1 MEKGLSPQEVE
12 KLLAEYGRN
21 EIATQKPVSPIG
33 IFLSQFPTFLNG
45 ILFLAAVFSFVI
57 GDIPDGIFIVA
68 ILLLNGFVGFIQEY
82 RAEKSME
89 KLKDYVKPLTRV
101 VRDGQEK
108 EIPTSELVP
117 GDIVIL
123 SEGDRIPA
131 DGILFHHEDLEVD
144 ESILTGESLPIAK
157 EQNAEILG
165 GTLVIKGRG
174 HLKIQKT
181 GMKTRFGQIA
191 GSLST
196 LSADKTPLK
205 KRLDALGK
213 ILSLIAV
220 LSALL
225 IVAIGFVQGRETFP
239 LILIAVS
246 VGIAAIPEGLPSILT
261 TALAI
266 GTARMA
272 RKNAIIRKMHAVET
286 LGSIQVLLVDKTGTL
301 TENSMRVKKYWIQD
315 KKKFESLLRAC
326 IFGNTASLAQKGAR
340 DKYDVIGD
348 RTDGALLLWAKS
360 HAKNLNTLKDGG
372 EITDEFVFDPEQ
384 KTITTVWEEH
394 AVPAGRQGK
403 KFVFVRGAPEAIIEE
418 SELSEKEK
426 AKITKLYEE
435 YASDGLRVIA
445 FGEKLEKHKGNIKR
459 DHLEKNLDFLGFVG
473 IYDPPRDEA
482 RQAVLK
488 ARSAGIITIM
498 VTGDNEKTAL
508 SIAKDV
514 GIIEKNEDVITGEEL
529 EKLTDDEVTKII
541 DHVRVFARSRPE
553 DKLRLVSIFKKMGY
567 VVGVTGDGVNDSL
580 ALKRSDVGIAMGQ
593 TGTDVA
599 KEASDIVL
607 ADDNFSTLVSAI
619 EEGRIIYH
627 NILKA
632 ITYLLS
638 GNLSELSLILL
649 ATFLG
654 LPSPLIP
661 TQILWINLVTDGLP
675 ALALAS
681 DNKDSGLIKDGPRDP
696 KAPILSKERGIFI
709 ASVGFSMAV
718 LLLLIFYSTMK
729 LSGSETLART
739 IVFNALIFFHMGLAF
754 VVRGKSL
761 FKFNPILIWGVLG
774 ILVLQIII
782 TFTPFL
788 QKIFHLG
795 FN

>member
-1 MEKGLSPQEVE
+1 MEKGLSPQEAE
-12 KLLAEYGRN
+12 KLLAEYGKN
-21 EIATQKPVSPIG
+21 EIATQKPVSPIA

-57 GDIPDGIFIVA
+57 GDIPDGLFIVA

-89 KLKDYVKPLTRV
+89 KLKDYVKPLARV

-131 DGILFHHEDLEVD
+131 DGILLHHEDLEVD
-144 ESILTGESLPIAK
+144 ESILTGESLPVAK

-205 KRLDALGK
+205 KRLDSLGK

-220 LSALL
+220 TSALL
-225 IVAIGFVQGRETFP
+225 IIVIGVTQGRELFP
-239 LILIAVS
+239 IILIAVS

-315 KKKFESLLRAC
+315 KKKVESLLRAC
-326 IFGNTASLAQKGAR
+326 IFGNTASLAQKGER

-360 HAKNLNTLKDGG
+360 HAENLNTLKDGG

-394 AVPAGRQGK
+394 GK

-426 AKITKLYEE
+426 TKITKLYED
-435 YASDGLRVIA
+435 YASDGLRIIA

-459 DHLEKNLDFLGFVG
+459 DHLEKNLGFLGFVG

-488 ARSAGIITIM
+488 ARNAGITTIM

-514 GIIEKNEDVITGEEL
+514 GIIEKDEDVITGEEL
-529 EKLTDDEVTKII
+529 EKLTDEEVTKII

-553 DKLRLVSIFKKMGY
+553 DKLRLVSILKKKGLI
-567 VVGVTGDGVNDSL
+567 VGVTGDGVNDSL
-580 ALKRSDVGIAMGQ
+580 ALKRSDVGVSMGQ

-607 ADDNFSTLVSAI
+607 ADDSFSTLVSAV

-638 GNLSELSLILL
+638 GNLSELSLIVF
-649 ATFLG
+649 ATLLG

-709 ASVGFSMAV
+709 ATVGFSMAV
-718 LLLLIFYSTMK
+718 VLLLIFYSTMK

-754 VVRGKSL
+754 MVRGKSL

-782 TFTPFL
+782 TFTPFF

>member
-1 MEKGLSPQEVE
+1 MEKGLSLHEAE

-21 EIATQKPVSPIG
+21 EIATQKPVSPMG

-45 ILFLAAVFSFVI
+45 ILFLAIAFSFVI
-57 GDIPDGIFIVA
+57 GDIADGLFIAAV
-68 ILLLNGFVGFIQEY
+68 LLLNGIVGFIQEY
-82 RAEKSME
+82 KAEKSME
-89 KLKDYVKPLTRV
+89 KLKGYVKPLARV

-117 GDIVIL
+117 GDIVII

-131 DGILFHHEDLEVD
+131 DGILLRHEDLEID
-144 ESILTGESLPIAK
+144 ESILTGESLPVAK
-157 EQNAEILG
+157 EQNSEIFG

-181 GMKTRFGQIA
+181 GMNTHFGQIA
-191 GSLST
+191 ESLSN
-196 LSADKTPLK
+196 LSADKTPLN

-225 IVAIGFVQGRETFP
+225 IVATGFAQGRETFP

-326 IFGNTASLAQKGAR
+326 IFGNTASLAQKGTEG
-340 DKYDVIGD
+340 KYDIIGD

-360 HAKNLNTLKDGG
+360 HQQDLNTLKDGG

-394 AVPAGRQGK
+394 GK

-418 SELSEKEK
+418 SELSEKDK
-426 AKITKLYEE
+426 TNITKLYEE
-435 YASDGLRVIA
+435 YASDGLRIIA

-482 RQAVLK
+482 KQSVLK
-488 ARSAGIITIM
+488 ARSAGITTIM

-514 GIIEKNEDVITGEEL
+514 GIIEKEEDVITGEEL
-529 EKLTDDEVTKII
+529 EKLTDEEVSRII

-553 DKLRLVSIFKKMGY
+553 DKLRLVSILKKKGY

-580 ALKRSDVGIAMGQ
+580 ALKRSDVGISMGQ

-619 EEGRIIYH
+619 EEGRVIYH

-638 GNLSELSLILL
+638 GNLSELALIIF

-681 DNKDSGLIKDGPRDP
+681 DNKDTSLIKDGPRDP

-709 ASVGFSMAV
+709 ASVGSSMAV
-718 LLLLIFYSTMK
+718 LLLLIFYSAMK
-729 LSGSETLART
+729 FSGSETLART

-761 FKFNPILIWGVLG
+761 FKFNPILTWGVMG

>member
-1 MEKGLSPQEVE
+1 MEKGLSSHEVNQ
-12 KLLAEYGRN
+12 LLAVHGKN
-21 EIATQKPVSPIG
+21 EITAKRSFSPFIL
-33 IFLSQFPTFLNG
+33 FLSQFPSFLNG
-45 ILFLAAVFSFVI
+45 ILFLAAIFSF
-57 GDIPDGIFIVA
+57 FISDVLDAVFILA
-68 ILLLNGFVGFIQEY
+68 ILLLNGTVGFIQEY
-82 RAEKSME
+82 NAEKSLE
-89 KLKDYVKPLTRV
+89 KLKNYVLPLSRV
-101 VRDGQEK
+101 LRNGKEE
-108 EIPTSELVP
+108 EIPTSDIVP

-131 DGILFHHEDLEVD
+131 DGVLVHHEDLEVD
-144 ESILTGESLPIAK
+144 ESILTGESLPVAK
-157 EQNAEILG
+157 EQNAEVFG
-165 GTLVIKGRG
+165 GTLVLKGKG

-181 GMKTRFGQIA
+181 GMKTHFGQIA
-191 GSLST
+191 ETLST
-196 LSADKTPLK
+196 LSPDKTPLNH
-205 KRLDALGK
+205 RLNVLGK
-213 ILSLIAV
+213 IISFIAILAALSIIPIG
-220 LSALL
+220 LS
-225 IVAIGFVQGRETFP
+225 QNRELFP
-239 LILIAVS
+239 LILLSISITVAAVPQS
-246 VGIAAIPEGLPSILT
+246 LPTVIT
-261 TALAI
+261 IALAI
-266 GTARMA
+266 GTTRMA
-272 RKNAIIRKMHAVET
+272 KKNAIVRKMHAVET

-326 IFGNTASLAQKGAR
+326 IFGNTASLAQKGSQ
-340 DKYDVIGD
+340 DKYDIIGD

-394 AVPAGRQGK
+394 GK
-403 KFVFVRGAPEAIIEE
+403 KYVFVRGAPEAIIEE

-426 AKITKLYEE
+426 TKITKFYED
-435 YASDGLRVIA
+435 YASNGLRVIA
-445 FGEKLEKHKGNIKR
+445 FGEKLEKHKGSVKR

-482 RQAVLK
+482 REAVLK
-488 ARSAGIITIM
+488 ARNAGITTIM

-514 GIIEKNEDVITGEEL
+514 GILEKDEDVITGEEL
-529 EKLTDDEVTKII
+529 EKLNDDEVAKII

-553 DKLRLVSIFKKMGY
+553 DKLRLVTILKKKGY

-580 ALKRSDVGIAMGQ
+580 ALKRADVGVSMGQ

-607 ADDNFSTLVSAI
+607 ADDNFSTLVSAV

-638 GNLSELSLILL
+638 GNLSELSLIVF
-649 ATFLG
+649 ATLLG

-661 TQILWINLVTDGLP
+661 TQILWINLITDGLP

-681 DNKDSGLIKDGPRDP
+681 DNKDPDLIKDGPRNP
-696 KAPILSKERGIFI
+696 KTPILSKKRSIFI
-709 ASVGFSMAV
+709 ALVGLSLSFFLLSVFYLIINLGKSEMLARTVVFN
-718 LLLLIFYSTMK
+718 LLIFS
-729 LSGSETLART
+729 
-739 IVFNALIFFHMGLAF
+739 HMGLAF

-761 FKFNPILIWGVLG
+761 FKFNPFLVWGVFG
-774 ILVLQIII
+774 IIILQIII
-782 TFTPFL
+782 TFTPFF
-788 QKIFHLG
+788 QDIFHLG
-795 FN
+795 FK